1 MYLFVI
7 LEKWSHD
14 SGSAIFPGLLL
25 HKRIEMS
32 HCQSKGG
39 MVAKFGT
46 STAEIDSIWSRSHF
60 LLILGTSLSLCKTN
74 SIVLN
79 YKKQDSKSFEVLDHE
94 IIY

>member
-7 LEKWSHD
+7 LEKWAHD

-60 LLILGTSLSLCKTN
+60 LLILETSPSLCKTN
-74 SIVLN
+74 SEMMLTN
-79 YKKQDSKSFEVLDHE
+79 KEKR
-94 IIY
+94 IYFNPFNFDI